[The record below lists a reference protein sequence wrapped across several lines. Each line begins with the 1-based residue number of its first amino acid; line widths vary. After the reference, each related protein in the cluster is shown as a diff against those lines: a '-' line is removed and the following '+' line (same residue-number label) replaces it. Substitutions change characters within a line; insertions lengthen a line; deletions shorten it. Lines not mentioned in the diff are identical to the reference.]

1 MSIKSS
7 LSSLKVAVDY
17 FLNKVSLDGYKNI
30 VIVGLG
36 VEENPEVVDYLI
48 DKIKSIGKLVD
59 ANMQQPSFAPQ
70 GIDISIDQVDI
81 INSVGCQSVELF
93 VDILDELL
101 SNPQLYMNSDN
112 DFLKSVLS
120 YMSTLLYGSSS
131 SISQT
136 AISYPRSKI
145 ENAYVDEYKRLVNEH
160 KFLKRKNLEWLIQ
173 SSSSAILSKSLDSY
187 FSSREKDMVEFRNN
201 IYSVLQEEKNEI
213 RNNIN
218 ELALL
223 SKKLQ
228 SDLDGKKAE
237 IDNLTNKSKITLDEN
252 NKSYSLLFKHMDSVL
267 DDIKARG
274 DEIEGILK
282 LTHQHGMASSFQK
295 RHDDL
300 KKPEGIWA
308 GLFVLSLIA
317 LSILGLLFV
326 EYVFSSKEINF
337 VEAISRAV
345 ISVPLV
351 WLGWFSAKQYNHINK
366 LREDYAYKVAV
377 AMAYHGYKDEAGQ
390 IDSEMS
396 GKLLENI
403 ILHFADNPVRL
414 YKNDNSASMIEAVI
428 KNNKVAEVIT
438 AIRGNGK

>member
-1 MSIKSS
+1 MSIQSS
-7 LSSLKVAVDY
+7 LSSLKSAVDY
-17 FLNKVSLDGYKNI
+17 FLSRVSLDGYKNI
-30 VIVGLG
+30 VVVGLG
-36 VEENPEVVDYLI
+36 VEQNPEVVDYLI
-48 DKIKSIGKLVD
+48 DKIKGIRNKLDINILVS
-59 ANMQQPSFAPQ
+59 SFAPQ
-70 GIDISIDQVDI
+70 GIDISMEQTSI
-81 INSVGCQSVELF
+81 INSVGCQSVDFF

-120 YMSTLLYGSSS
+120 YMSSLLYGSYNE
-131 SISQT
+131 ISKT
-136 AISYPRSKI
+136 AHSYPRSKI
-145 ENAYVDEYKRLVNEH
+145 EIAYLDEYKRLVNEH

-201 IYSVLQEEKNEI
+201 IYDVLQLEKNEI
-213 RNNIN
+213 KNNIN
-218 ELALL
+218 ELGVL

-228 SDLDGKKAE
+228 LELDNKKSE
-237 IDNLTNKSKITLDEN
+237 MDGFTNEFRVVLDEN
-252 NKSYSLLFKHMDSVL
+252 TTKYSQLYKSMEGVL

-274 DEIEGILK
+274 DEIEGIIK

-300 KKPEGIWA
+300 KIPEERWVR
-308 GLFVLSLIA
+308 LFVISLVA
-317 LSILGLLFV
+317 LSILGWLFV
-326 EYVFSSKEINF
+326 EYVFSSKEINL

-345 ISVPLV
+345 ISIPLV
-351 WLGWFSAKQYNHINK
+351 WLGWFSAKQYNHISK

-377 AMAYHGYKDEAGQ
+377 AMAYHGYKEEAGKV
-390 IDSEMS
+390 DNEMS

-414 YKNDNSASMIEAVI
+414 YRNDNSASMIEAAI
-428 KNNKVAEVIT
+428 KNNKVAEIVT
-438 AIRGNGK
+438 AIRGEK

>member
-1 MSIKSS
+1 MSIQSS
-7 LSSLKVAVDY
+7 LSSLKFAVDY
-17 FLNKVSLDGYKNI
+17 FLNKVSIDGYKNI

-36 VEENPEVVDYLI
+36 VEKNPEVVDYLI
-48 DKIKSIGKLVD
+48 EKIKGIGKLTE
-59 ANMQQPSFAPQ
+59 ASMLISSFEPQ
-70 GIDISIDQVDI
+70 GIDINKEQVAI
-81 INSVGCQSVELF
+81 INSVGCQSVDLF

-101 SNPQLYMNSDN
+101 SNPQLYMNADN
-112 DFLKSVLS
+112 DFLKSALS
-120 YMSTLLYGSSS
+120 YMSSLLYGSSS

-136 AISYPRSKI
+136 AHSYPRSKI
-145 ENAYVDEYKRLVNEH
+145 EDAYIDEYKRLVNEH

-173 SSSSAILSKSLDSY
+173 SGSSAILSKSLDSY
-187 FSSREKDMVEFRNN
+187 FSSRDKDMVEFRNN
-201 IYSVLQEEKNEI
+201 IYSVLQAEKNEI
-213 RNNIN
+213 KSNIK
-218 ELALL
+218 ELEFL
-223 SKKLQ
+223 SKILQ
-228 SDLDGKKAE
+228 SDIEEKKSE
-237 IDNLTNKSKITLDEN
+237 IDDLTNKSKVTLDEN
-252 NKSYSLLFKHMDSVL
+252 NANYSLLFKSMTDVL
-267 DDIKARG
+267 DNIKARG

-308 GLFVLSLIA
+308 GLFVVSLIA

-351 WLGWFSAKQYNHINK
+351 WLGWFSAKQYNHISK

-377 AMAYHGYKDEAGQ
+377 AMAYHGYKEEAGK
-390 IDSEMS
+390 IDNEMS
-396 GKLLENI
+396 GKLLDNI
-403 ILHFADNPVRL
+403 IVHFADNPVRL
-414 YKNDNSASMIEAVI
+414 YRNDNSASMIEAII

-438 AIRGNGK
+438 AIRSGK